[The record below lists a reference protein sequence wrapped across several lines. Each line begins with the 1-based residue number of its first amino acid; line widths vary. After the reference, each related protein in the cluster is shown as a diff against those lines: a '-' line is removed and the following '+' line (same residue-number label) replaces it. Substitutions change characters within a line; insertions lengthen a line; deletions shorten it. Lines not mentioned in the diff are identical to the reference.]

1 MEKELIKDIERILT
15 QEIHEQSKAGDLAF
29 LCLTSKIEL
38 NFRDRI
44 AVSLFQKYSENYKI
58 SREYKRCDL
67 AILDNENN
75 LVLIIEFKACYS
87 FDFIKK
93 NKSEEYI
100 KAIEKDMKKSQTN
113 FPGTPMYSV
122 LFITHPKLP
131 ILSDQI
137 NIIKYRGGI
146 NKHLKDHTEIAIKSN
161 AVSKLKKRFKVI
173 ENSVIIE
180 NDEAFNIP
188 VDILYALIKFE
199 HQA

>member
-1 MEKELIKDIERILT
+1 MEKEFIKDIERILS
-15 QEIHEQSKAGDLAF
+15 QEIREQSHAGDLAF
-29 LCLTSKIEL
+29 LSLTSKIEL

-44 AVSLFQKYSENYKI
+44 AVSLFQKYSKSYKI

-75 LVLIIEFKACYS
+75 LVLVIEFKACYS

-93 NKSEEYI
+93 NKSKEYI
-100 KAIEKDMKKSQTN
+100 QAIEKDMKKSQIN
-113 FPGTPMYSV
+113 FPGIPMYSV
-122 LFITHPKLP
+122 LFMTHPKLP
-131 ILSDQI
+131 IPSDQI

-199 HQA
+199 